1 MSYYSLYCFDLMG
14 SVVFRDNFE
23 ADNNA
28 EAKAIA
34 GAICDACADEHHS
47 HELWKGDLPIES
59 GETFDPEIQ
68 AHELSMAARKTAQD
82 RMIALRNSS
91 WLVSRSPRLAERIA
105 AWALGPDTDPTVPS
119 DRRMRQ
125 FRRGIEFSVHSSDGV
140 HWTWLADLKTNEGER
155 MQGTVNGTKAVALRL
170 CIAAIDET
178 LSEKVAG
185 PPQPS
190 ARSAIQPLEHP
201 MRLADT
207 PPTGRQVLVA
217 EDEAM
222 FRDAAVESLKAC
234 GFEVFQASDGEEAL
248 AILKEHPHISLLI
261 SDVRM
266 PFMDGYALVEASL
279 RLNPNLKVIMMSGYA
294 NVPSK
299 LVLDR
304 RIDTLHKPFDL
315 SVLSSRAEDLAA
327 VH

>member
-1 MSYYSLYCFDLMG
+1 
-14 SVVFRDNFE
+14 
-23 ADNNA
+23 
-28 EAKAIA
+28 
-34 GAICDACADEHHS
+34 
-47 HELWKGDLPIES
+47 
-59 GETFDPEIQ
+59 
-68 AHELSMAARKTAQD
+68 
-82 RMIALRNSS
+82 
-91 WLVSRSPRLAERIA
+91 
-105 AWALGPDTDPTVPS
+105 
-119 DRRMRQ
+119 
-125 FRRGIEFSVHSSDGV
+125 
-140 HWTWLADLKTNEGER
+140 
-155 MQGTVNGTKAVALRL
+155 
-170 CIAAIDET
+170 
-178 LSEKVAG
+178 
-185 PPQPS
+185 
-190 ARSAIQPLEHP
+190 
-201 MRLADT
+201 
-207 PPTGRQVLVA
+207 
-217 EDEAM
+217 M

>member
-1 MSYYSLYCFDLMG
+1 MSYYSLYCFDVMG

-23 ADNNA
+23 AENSA

-59 GETFDPEIQ
+59 SETLSPELRAQ
-68 AHELSMAARKTAQD
+68 ELSAAARKIAQD

-91 WLVSRSPRLAERIA
+91 WPVNRSRRLAERIA
-105 AWALGPDTDPTVPS
+105 AWALGPDTSPAAEH

-125 FRRGIEFSVHSSDGV
+125 FRRGIEFSVHSLDGV
-140 HWTWLADLKTNEGER
+140 HWTWLADLRTNEGER
-155 MQGTVNGTKAVALRL
+155 MQGTVNGTKAVAIRL

-178 LSEKVAG
+178 LGERATGKTRAA
-185 PPQPS
+185 QTE
-190 ARSAIQPLEHP
+190 IQPVAHLL
-201 MRLADT
+201 RLSDT
-207 PPTGRQVLVA
+207 PPAGCQILIA

-222 FRDAAVESLKAC
+222 FRDAAVEALKAA

-248 AILKEHPHISLLI
+248 ALLKEHPHISLLI

-266 PFMDGYALVEASL
+266 PYMDGYALVEASL
-279 RLNPNLKVIMMSGYA
+279 LLKPDLKVILMSGYA
-294 NVPSK
+294 NIPPK
-299 LVLDR
+299 LMLER
-304 RIDTLHKPFDL
+304 GIDTLRKPFDL
-315 SVLSSRAEDLAA
+315 DLLRSRAENL
-327 VH
+327 VVLH